1 MDGSEILKRS
11 GIIFN
16 YPAPTGLIM
25 YVELMGRWDMLIF
38 FGKCIIISSIIII
51 IIIIVIIMFL
61 CGGFV
66 DLRRS
71 EHRSILECKGD
82 NHF

>member
-1 MDGSEILKRS
+1 
-11 GIIFN
+11 
-16 YPAPTGLIM
+16 
-25 YVELMGRWDMLIF
+25 MLIF
-38 FGKCIIISSIIII
+38 FGNCIIISSI

-66 DLRRS
+66 DLGRS

>member
-1 MDGSEILKRS
+1 
-11 GIIFN
+11 
-16 YPAPTGLIM
+16 M
-25 YVELMGRWDMLIF
+25 YVELMGRSDMLILL
-38 FGKCIIISSIIII
+38 GNCIIISSI

-66 DLRRS
+66 DLGRS
-71 EHRSILECKGD
+71 EHSSILECKGD